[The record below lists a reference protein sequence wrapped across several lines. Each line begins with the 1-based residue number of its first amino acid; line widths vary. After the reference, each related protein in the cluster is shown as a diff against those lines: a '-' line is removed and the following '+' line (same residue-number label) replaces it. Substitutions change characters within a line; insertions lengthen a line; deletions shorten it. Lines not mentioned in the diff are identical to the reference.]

1 MPNKRLY
8 LVDGMAIAYR
18 AHFAFIRNPLLTS
31 DGRHVSAAYGFIK
44 SILKLIYDENPD
56 YLAVVFDA
64 KEKTFRHEKYPEY
77 KATREKMPFEMRPQI
92 QWINELLDSM
102 NIPVL
107 TIPGYEAD
115 DIIGTLA
122 RKVPHNEID
131 CYLVS
136 GDKDFMQL
144 VNEHIFLYSPAVGSK
159 ELKIYDADEVKKK
172 WGVRPEQII
181 DLLALMGDSSDNVP
195 GIPGIGEKSAV
206 KLLQTYGSLEEV
218 IANAEKEKNARIRN
232 SLIENKDAGYL
243 SRELVTIKTDVP
255 VEPDLKT
262 FKYSEFNKEALKKNL
277 EKLEFYG
284 LINELQLGISSQDV
298 RQDYTIVD
306 TLSDLNVFFK
316 TLAEQK
322 AFAFDTETDHVDANR
337 ADLVGLS
344 FCFKK
349 GRASYIPVKFLN
361 KEKELFGDE
370 DDLDTILSQLK
381 PILENPAILKIGHN
395 IKYDMLVLKKY
406 GIETVGPFFDTMI
419 AEYLL
424 NPDMNSYKLDNL
436 SLRYLNYR
444 MQPIEEL
451 IGEKKSQQITMDK
464 VPLDKAGFYAAEDAD
479 ITWML
484 YDILKGKIVEEKL
497 NEVFEEIEIPLIPV
511 LTRMENHGVYVD
523 VEFLNEMQG
532 EVDKEIHKITN
543 KIYTD
548 AGESFNINSTK
559 QLGYILFDK
568 LKYPVV
574 KKTKT
579 GYSTDVSV
587 LETLKKDYPL
597 AGMLLEYRTL
607 SKLQSTYIET
617 LPRQVNSRTGRI
629 HTSFNQTVAATGRLS
644 STEPNFQNIPIRTE
658 LGRKIRKAFVAGEK
672 GWKIMAADYS
682 QVELRIMAHLSG
694 DKNLMD
700 AFYHE
705 RDVHAHTASLVFGV
719 PLEKVTPDM
728 RRTAKVVNF
737 GIMYGAGAFR
747 ISNELDLTRQ
757 DAAAIIKAYFEQ
769 YEGVKN
775 YIETLKD
782 EARKTGYV
790 RTLLGRYRMVQDIRS
805 DNRNLREA
813 AERMAVNMPVQGS
826 AADLIKRAMIKID
839 TKMLHKRMKSKMI
852 LQVHDELVFEAAPDE
867 IGELAD
873 IVKDEMESAMSLR
886 IPLKVDIGIGD
897 SWFEAH

>member
-1 MPNKRLY
+1 MPKKRLF
-8 LVDGMAIAYR
+8 LVDGMAVAYR

-31 DGRHVSAAYGFIK
+31 DGHHVSAAYGFIK
-44 SILKLIYDENPD
+44 SILKLINDEHPD

-92 QWINELLDSM
+92 PWIYDLLESM
-102 NIPVL
+102 NIPAL
-107 TIPGYEAD
+107 TIPGFEAD

-122 RKVPHNEID
+122 KKVPHNDID
-131 CYLVS
+131 CFLVS

-144 VNEHIFLYSPAVGSK
+144 VNEHTFLYSPAVGSK
-159 ELKIYDADEVKKK
+159 ELIIYDADEVKKK
-172 WGVRPEQII
+172 WGVNPDQIV

-218 IANAEKEKNARIRN
+218 IANAEKENNARIRN
-232 SLIENKDAGYL
+232 SLTENKESGYL

-255 VEPDLKT
+255 VEPDLDA
-262 FKYSEFNKEALKKNL
+262 FKYSDFNKEALKKNL

-284 LINELQLGISSQDV
+284 LINELQLRDSHQDIK
-298 RQDYTIVD
+298 QNYSIVD
-306 TLSDLNVFFK
+306 TQSKLKELVK
-316 TLAEQK
+316 ALWEQN
-322 AFAFDTETDHVDANR
+322 AFAFDTETDHIDANR
-337 ADLVGLS
+337 AGLVGLS
-344 FCFKK
+344 FCFKN
-349 GRASYIPVKFLN
+349 GCAFYIPVKFLN
-361 KEKELFGDE
+361 KEKELFGE
-370 DDLDTILSQLK
+370 KDDLDTILFNLK
-381 PILENPAILKIGHN
+381 PILENGAILKIGHN

-406 GIETVGPFFDTMI
+406 GIEVSGPFFDTMI

-436 SLRYLNYR
+436 ALRYLNYR
-444 MQPIEEL
+444 MQPIEDL
-451 IGEKKSQQITMDK
+451 IGERKSQQITMDK

-479 ITWML
+479 MTWML
-484 YDILKGKIVEEKL
+484 YEILKDKIVEEKL
-497 NEVFEEIEIPLIPV
+497 MKVFDEIEIPLIPV
-511 LTRMENHGVYVD
+511 LARMEDHGVYVD
-523 VEFLNEMQG
+523 VSFLDVMKGDVN
-532 EVDKEIHKITN
+532 KELLRITD
-543 KIYTD
+543 KIYSI
-548 AGESFNINSTK
+548 AGETFNINSTK
-559 QLGYILFDK
+559 QLGYILFEK

-579 GYSTDVSV
+579 GYSTDVTV
-587 LETLKKDYPL
+587 LEMLKKDYPL
-597 AGMLLEYRTL
+597 AAILLEYRTL
-607 SKLQSTYIET
+607 SKLQSTYIEA
-617 LPRQVNSRTGRI
+617 LPYQVNSRTGRI

-644 STEPNFQNIPIRTE
+644 STDPNFQNIPIRTE

-672 GWKIMAADYS
+672 GWKILAADYS
-682 QVELRIMAHLSG
+682 QIELRIMAHLSG

-700 AFYHE
+700 AFLNE

-719 PLEKVTPDM
+719 PVDDVTADM

-747 ISNELDLTRQ
+747 ISNELDMTRQ
-757 DAAAIIKAYFEQ
+757 DAAAIITAYFDQ
-769 YEGVKN
+769 YNGVKN
-775 YIETLKD
+775 YIESLKD
-782 EARKTGYV
+782 EARKTGVV
-790 RTLLGRYRMVQDIRS
+790 RTLLGRYRQVQDIGS

-826 AADLIKRAMIKID
+826 AADLIKLAMINID
-839 TKMLHKRMKSKMI
+839 SKMLEKNMKSKMI

-867 IGELAD
+867 VDELAI
-873 IVKDEMESAMSLR
+873 IVKHEMETAMSLNV
-886 IPLKVDIGIGD
+886 PLKVDIGIGD

>member
-1 MPNKRLY
+1 MPQKRLF

-31 DGRHVSAAYGFIK
+31 DGRHVSAAYGFMK
-44 SILKLIYDENPD
+44 SILKLINDENPD

-92 QWINELLDSM
+92 PWINELLDSM

-122 RKVPHNEID
+122 SKVPHNEID

-159 ELKIYDADEVKKK
+159 ELIIYNADEVKKK
-172 WGVRPEQII
+172 WGVSPEQII

-206 KLLQTYGSLEEV
+206 KLLQSYGSLENV
-218 IANAEKEKNARIRN
+218 IANAENEKNARIRKG
-232 SLIENKDAGYL
+232 LIENKESGYL

-255 VEPDLKT
+255 VKPDLDA
-262 FKYSEFNKEALKKNL
+262 FRFSGFNREALKKSL

-284 LINELQLGISSQDV
+284 LVNELQLGDSHQEVKQNYKIISNQEELKNFFKL
-298 RQDYTIVD
+298 
-306 TLSDLNVFFK
+306 LSDKRV
-316 TLAEQK
+316 
-322 AFAFDTETDHVDANR
+322 FAFDTETDHMDANR
-337 ADLVGLS
+337 AGLVGLS
-344 FCFKK
+344 FCFKN
-349 GRASYIPVKFLN
+349 GRAYYLPVKFLN
-361 KEKELFGDE
+361 KEKELFGDG
-370 DDLDTILSQLK
+370 DDLDKILKNLK
-381 PILENPAILKIGHN
+381 PILENPSVLKIGHN

-406 GIETVGPFFDTMI
+406 GIDTKGPFFDTMI

-424 NPDMNSYKLDNL
+424 NPDMNSYKLDHL
-436 SLRYLNYR
+436 ALRYLNYR

-451 IGEKKSQQITMDK
+451 IGDKKSRQITMDK
-464 VPLDKAGFYAAEDAD
+464 VPLEKTGFYAAEDAD

-484 YDILKGKIVEEKL
+484 YDILKEKIVKEKL
-497 NEVFEEIEIPLIPV
+497 KDVFEKIEVPLIPV

-523 VEFLNEMQG
+523 VNFLEVMQE
-532 EVDKEIHKITN
+532 EVDKEIRTITD
-543 KIYTD
+543 KIYSL
-548 AGESFNINSTK
+548 AGETFNINSPK

-579 GYSTDVSV
+579 GYSTDVTV

-597 AGMLLEYRTL
+597 AAKLLEYRML

-644 STEPNFQNIPIRTE
+644 STDPNFQNIPIRTE
-658 LGRKIRKAFVAGEK
+658 SGRKIRKAFIAGEK

-682 QVELRIMAHLSG
+682 QIELRIMAHLSA

-700 AFYHE
+700 AFLHE

-719 PLEKVTPDM
+719 SVNDVTQEM

-747 ISNELDLTRQ
+747 ISNELDLSRQ
-757 DAAAIIKAYFEQ
+757 EASAIIKAYFDQ
-769 YEGVKN
+769 YEGVRN
-775 YIETLKD
+775 YIETLKE
-782 EARKTGYV
+782 EARKTGCV
-790 RTLLGRYRMVQDIRS
+790 RTLLGRYRQVPDINS

-826 AADLIKRAMIKID
+826 AADLIKLAMIKID
-839 TKMLHKRMKSKMI
+839 MKMLEKNMKSKMI
-852 LQVHDELVFEAAPDE
+852 LQVHDELVFEVSPDE
-867 IGELAD
+867 IQTLSK
-873 IVKDEMESAMSLR
+873 IVKEEMESAMSLSV
-886 IPLKVDIGIGD
+886 PLKVDIGIGD

>member
-1 MPNKRLY
+1 MPQKRLF

-31 DGRHVSAAYGFIK
+31 DGRHVSAAYGFMK
-44 SILKLIYDENPD
+44 SILKLINDENPD

-92 QWINELLDSM
+92 PWINELLDSM

-122 RKVPHNEID
+122 SKVPHNEID

-159 ELKIYDADEVKKK
+159 ELIIYNADEVKKK
-172 WGVRPEQII
+172 WGVSPEQII

-206 KLLQTYGSLEEV
+206 KLLQSYGSLENV
-218 IANAEKEKNARIRN
+218 IANAENEKNARIRKG
-232 SLIENKDAGYL
+232 LIENKESGYL

-255 VEPDLKT
+255 VKPDLDA
-262 FKYSEFNKEALKKNL
+262 FRFSGFNREALKKSL

-284 LINELQLGISSQDV
+284 LVNELQLGDSHQEVKQNYKIISNQEELKNFFKL
-298 RQDYTIVD
+298 
-306 TLSDLNVFFK
+306 LSDKRV
-316 TLAEQK
+316 
-322 AFAFDTETDHVDANR
+322 FAFDTETDHMDANR
-337 ADLVGLS
+337 AGLVGLS
-344 FCFKK
+344 FCFKN
-349 GRASYIPVKFLN
+349 GRAYYLPVKFLN
-361 KEKELFGDE
+361 KEKELFGDG
-370 DDLDTILSQLK
+370 DDLDKILKNLK
-381 PILENPAILKIGHN
+381 PILENPSVLKIGHN

-406 GIETVGPFFDTMI
+406 GIDTKGPFFDTMI

-424 NPDMNSYKLDNL
+424 NPDMNSYKLDHL
-436 SLRYLNYR
+436 ALRYLNYR

-451 IGEKKSQQITMDK
+451 IGDKKSRQITMDK
-464 VPLDKAGFYAAEDAD
+464 VPLEKTGFYAAEDAD

-484 YDILKGKIVEEKL
+484 YDILKEKIVKEKL
-497 NEVFEEIEIPLIPV
+497 KDVFEKIEVPLIPV

-523 VEFLNEMQG
+523 VNFLEVMQE
-532 EVDKEIHKITN
+532 EVDKEIRTITD
-543 KIYTD
+543 KIYSL
-548 AGESFNINSTK
+548 AGETFNINSPK

-579 GYSTDVSV
+579 GYSTDVTV

-597 AGMLLEYRTL
+597 AAKLLEYRML

-644 STEPNFQNIPIRTE
+644 STDPNFQNIPIRTE
-658 LGRKIRKAFVAGEK
+658 SGRKIRKAFIAGEK

-682 QVELRIMAHLSG
+682 QIELRIMAHLST

-700 AFYHE
+700 AFLHE

-719 PLEKVTPDM
+719 SVNDVTQEM

-747 ISNELDLTRQ
+747 ISNELDLSRQ
-757 DAAAIIKAYFEQ
+757 EASAIIKAYFDQ
-769 YEGVKN
+769 YEGVRN
-775 YIETLKD
+775 YIETLKE
-782 EARKTGYV
+782 EARKTGCV
-790 RTLLGRYRMVQDIRS
+790 RTLLGRYRQVPDINS

-826 AADLIKRAMIKID
+826 AADLIKLAMIKID
-839 TKMLHKRMKSKMI
+839 MKMLEKNMKSKMI
-852 LQVHDELVFEAAPDE
+852 LQVHDELVFEVSPDE
-867 IGELAD
+867 IQTLSK
-873 IVKDEMESAMSLR
+873 IVKEEMESAMSLCV
-886 IPLKVDIGIGD
+886 PLKVDIGIGD

>member
-1 MPNKRLY
+1 MPQKRLF

-31 DGRHVSAAYGFIK
+31 DGRHVSAAYGFMK
-44 SILKLIYDENPD
+44 SILKLINDENPD

-64 KEKTFRHEKYPEY
+64 KEKTFRHEKYPDY

-92 QWINELLDSM
+92 PWINELLDSM

-122 RKVPHNEID
+122 SKVPHNEID

-159 ELKIYDADEVKKK
+159 ELIIYNADEVKKK
-172 WGVRPEQII
+172 WGVSPEQII

-206 KLLQTYGSLEEV
+206 KLLQSYGSLENV
-218 IANAEKEKNARIRN
+218 IANAENEKNARIRKG
-232 SLIENKDAGYL
+232 LIENKESGYL

-255 VEPDLKT
+255 VKPDLDA
-262 FKYSEFNKEALKKNL
+262 FRFSGFNREALKKSL

-284 LINELQLGISSQDV
+284 LVNELQLGDSHQEVKQNYKIISNQEELKNFFKL
-298 RQDYTIVD
+298 
-306 TLSDLNVFFK
+306 LSDKRV
-316 TLAEQK
+316 
-322 AFAFDTETDHVDANR
+322 FAFDTETDHMDANR
-337 ADLVGLS
+337 AGLVGLS
-344 FCFKK
+344 FCFKN
-349 GRASYIPVKFLN
+349 GRAYYLPVKFLN
-361 KEKELFGDE
+361 KEKELFGDG
-370 DDLDTILSQLK
+370 DDLDKILKNLK
-381 PILENPAILKIGHN
+381 PILENPSVLKIGHN

-406 GIETVGPFFDTMI
+406 GIDTKGPFFDTMI

-424 NPDMNSYKLDNL
+424 NPDMNSYKLDHL
-436 SLRYLNYR
+436 ALRYLNYR

-451 IGEKKSQQITMDK
+451 IGDKKSRQITMDK
-464 VPLDKAGFYAAEDAD
+464 VPLEKTGFYAAEDAD

-484 YDILKGKIVEEKL
+484 YDILKEKIVKEKL
-497 NEVFEEIEIPLIPV
+497 KDVFEKIEVPLIPV

-523 VEFLNEMQG
+523 VNFLEVMQE
-532 EVDKEIHKITN
+532 EVDKEIRTITD
-543 KIYTD
+543 KIYSL
-548 AGESFNINSTK
+548 AGETFNINSPK

-579 GYSTDVSV
+579 GYSTDVTV

-597 AGMLLEYRTL
+597 AAKLLEYRML

-644 STEPNFQNIPIRTE
+644 STDPNFQNIPIRTE
-658 LGRKIRKAFVAGEK
+658 SGRKIRKAFIAGEK

-682 QVELRIMAHLSG
+682 QIELRIMAHLST

-700 AFYHE
+700 AFLHE

-719 PLEKVTPDM
+719 SVNDVTQEM

-747 ISNELDLTRQ
+747 ISNELDLSRQ
-757 DAAAIIKAYFEQ
+757 EASAIIKAYFDQ
-769 YEGVKN
+769 YEGVRN
-775 YIETLKD
+775 YIETLKE
-782 EARKTGYV
+782 EARKTGCV
-790 RTLLGRYRMVQDIRS
+790 RTLLGRYRQVPDINS

-826 AADLIKRAMIKID
+826 AADLIKLAMIKID
-839 TKMLHKRMKSKMI
+839 MKMLEKNMKSKMI
-852 LQVHDELVFEAAPDE
+852 LQVHDELVFEVSPDE
-867 IGELAD
+867 IQTLSK
-873 IVKDEMESAMSLR
+873 IVKEEMESAMSLCV
-886 IPLKVDIGIGD
+886 PLKVDIGIGD